1 MSKGAD
7 GRAKTEKWDPRS
19 KTASPEEEGRAA
31 KGFERVAGP
40 GPKDAGK
47 GAAGPEARERL
58 DRNH

>member
-1 MSKGAD
+1 MAMGKDRKSKA
-7 GRAKTEKWDPRS
+7 EPRS
-19 KTASPEEEGRAA
+19 HEPGRGEGKQA

-47 GAAGPEARERL
+47 GAAGPEAKERL